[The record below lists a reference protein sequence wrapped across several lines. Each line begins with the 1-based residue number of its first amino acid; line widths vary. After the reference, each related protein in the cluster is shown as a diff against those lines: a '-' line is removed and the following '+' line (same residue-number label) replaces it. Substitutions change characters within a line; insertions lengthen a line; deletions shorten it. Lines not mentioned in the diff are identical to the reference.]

1 MTAFVEAVVPLA
13 WRLGTLR
20 LVMAIYQFWHY
31 YFRAVLNP
39 LQLLGEEMLIDGAC
53 GLRYKV
59 PMLGI

>member
-1 MTAFVEAVVPLA
+1 
-13 WRLGTLR
+13 
-20 LVMAIYQFWHY
+20 MAIYQFWHY